1 MINLNHSWLLIEELL
16 RHEPCTSL
24 SLQDKTKGTNILI
37 DDAIIRNGAPNLKEI
52 FLTNLACPSAAAFGF
67 HENEGQLM
75 TALFSTLRI

>member
-1 MINLNHSWLLIEELL
+1 MIEGLL

-24 SLQDKTKGTNILI
+24 SLQDKTTGTNILI
-37 DDAIIRNGAPNLKEI
+37 DDAIIRNGAPNLKQI

>member
-1 MINLNHSWLLIEELL
+1 MVNLNNSWLLIEGLL

-24 SLQDKTKGTNILI
+24 SLQDKTTVTNILI
-37 DDAIIRNGAPNLKEI
+37 DDAIIRYGAPNLKQI
-52 FLTNLACPSAAAFGF
+52 FLTNLVCPSAAAFGF